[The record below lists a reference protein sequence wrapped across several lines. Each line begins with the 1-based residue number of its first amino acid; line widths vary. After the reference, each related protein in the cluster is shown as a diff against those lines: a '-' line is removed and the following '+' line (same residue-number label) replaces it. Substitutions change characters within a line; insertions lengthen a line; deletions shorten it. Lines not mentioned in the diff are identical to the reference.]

1 MSVLLVKELTFEE
14 LLVVDGGTNWAGL
27 ASCTLGATV
36 GGAAAGFAFAGV
48 GAGAGALLG
57 FNYGLGACMLAGN

>member
-36 GGAAAGFAFAGV
+36 GGAVGGLVGVAGY
-48 GAGAGALLG
+48 GAT
-57 FNYGLGACMLAGN
+57 CWW